1 MGPVDSAR
9 IAEMLQRTGDNLLK
23 KSPVVGYLRFDR
35 RSVVVDRPFVAV
47 RMKLNVNSGVSQLPQ
62 LVFVD
67 SPKQALCFDLLERDV
82 ESSCHFLQKLQ
93 ATGSG

>member
-1 MGPVDSAR
+1 MGSVDSAR

-35 RSVVVDRPFVAV
+35 RSVVVDRPFVARRV
-47 RMKLNVNSGVSQLPQ
+47 ELYVHSGVSQQPQ
-62 LVFVD
+62 LVFVN
-67 SPKQALCFDLLERDV
+67 SPNHALCFYLLERDV
-82 ESSCHFLQKLQ
+82 ESFCHFLQSLQ